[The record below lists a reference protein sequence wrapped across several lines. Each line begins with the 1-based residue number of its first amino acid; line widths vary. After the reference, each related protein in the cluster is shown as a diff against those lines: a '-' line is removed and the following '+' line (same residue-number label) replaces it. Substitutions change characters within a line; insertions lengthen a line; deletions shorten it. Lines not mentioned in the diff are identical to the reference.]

1 MKELYINPSS
11 QVFPTIQS
19 AVFSIPRENTEPVII
34 RLAPGTYREKLVI
47 DRPFLHIQGESPK
60 TTRIVF
66 GDYAKKPWEDGFQCG
81 TFRSFSG
88 LIDTHDFSA
97 ANISFVNDAGLG
109 KDVGQA
115 VALYVD
121 GDRIVFENCRLLG
134 SQDTLFTGPLP
145 PKEIEPGGF
154 RGPKEFAERING
166 RHYYRN
172 CFIRGDIDFIFGS
185 ATDYFE
191 NCEIFAPRTDGG
203 SYSKPVKTPASASAA
218 AHTEHSDSAAAVS
231 SVNMPKIY
239 SYLTAASTPEG
250 QEYGYVFESCR
261 LTSDCP
267 PASVYLGRPWRNYAK
282 TVFLNCEM
290 GAHIH
295 PEGFHDWRKADAHD
309 TCFYAEYNS
318 YGPGASKDTR
328 APFVKQLTKEEASHY
343 TKANVLAGEDDWIP

>member
-1 MKELYINPSS
+1 MKELYVNPSS
-11 QVFPTIQS
+11 QTFPTIQS
-19 AVFSIPRENTEPVII
+19 ALLTIPQDNTAPVTI
-34 RLAPGTYREKLVI
+34 RLAPGIYREKLVI
-47 DRPFLHIQGESPK
+47 DRPFLHLQGESSE

-66 GDYAKKPWEDGFQCG
+66 GDYARKPWEDGFKCG
-81 TFRSFSG
+81 TFRSYSV

-97 ANISFVNDAGLG
+97 ENISFINDAGLG

-121 GDRIVFENCRLLG
+121 GDRIVFENCRFSG

-166 RHYYRN
+166 RHYYHS

-185 ATDYFE
+185 ATAYFE
-191 NCEIFAPRTDGG
+191 DCEIFAQKTDN
-203 SYSKPVKTPASASAA
+203 
-218 AHTEHSDSAAAVS
+218 D
-231 SVNMPKIY
+231 SVNACKETGTAQKIY

-250 QEYGYVFESCR
+250 QEYGYVFENCR

-290 GAHIH
+290 GPHIH
-295 PEGFHDWRKADAHD
+295 PEGFHDWKKADAHH

-318 YGPGASKDTR
+318 YGPGASPYTR
-328 APFVKQLTKEEASHY
+328 ASFVKQLTKEEASHF
-343 TKANVLAGEDDWIP
+343 TREKVLAGTDNWNGVPCPH

>member
-1 MKELYINPSS
+1 MKELYVTPSS
-11 QVFPTIQS
+11 HTFPTIQS
-19 AVFSIPRENTEPVII
+19 AILSVPQENTEPVII

-47 DRPFLHIQGESPK
+47 DRPFLHLQGDSPE

-66 GDYAKKPWEDGFQCG
+66 GDYAKKPWEDGFPCG
-81 TFRSFSG
+81 TFRSYSV
-88 LIDTHDFSA
+88 LVDTHDFSA
-97 ANISFVNDAGLG
+97 ENISFINDAGFG

-166 RHYYRN
+166 RHYYHN

-185 ATDYFE
+185 ATAYFE
-191 NCEIFAPRTDGG
+191 NCEIFAQRTDNDPMVFAEG
-203 SYSKPVKTPASASAA
+203 SGTKSTA
-218 AHTEHSDSAAAVS
+218 T
-231 SVNMPKIY
+231 PKIY

-250 QEYGYVFESCR
+250 QEYGYVFENCR

-267 PASVYLGRPWRNYAK
+267 PASVYLGRPWRNFAK

-295 PEGFHDWRKADAHD
+295 PEGFHDWKKADAHD

-318 YGPGASKDTR
+318 YGPGASQGTR
-328 APFVKQLTKEEASHY
+328 APFVKQLTKEEASHF
-343 TKANVLAGEDDWIP
+343 TKAKVLAGDDGWTGTR